1 VIKRFFFAVLLVP
14 AAAQGQYYGG
24 WYSGPHHSST
34 LEEGVERGAADI
46 VRSYG
51 MASLLSSQGA
61 KEFEAARS
69 QYLDNEYKATTN
81 YWELRRYVAEQRR
94 ALFMRPLSMEQYVRL
109 AHQQAPPE
117 LTATQLDPLTG
128 TINWPAPL
136 RRPEYDALRRHV
148 ERLFQDR
155 ATGYVMYGEI
165 QGACQAFLNQLQ
177 ADIMHFPTND
187 YVAAKRFLEG
197 LAYTARGAQS

>member
-1 VIKRFFFAVLLVP
+1 LIPAV
-14 AAAQGQYYGG
+14 AQAQVNSWSNVGI
-24 WYSGPHHSST
+24 HHSST
-34 LEEGVERGAADI
+34 LEEGIERGAADI

-51 MASLLSSQGA
+51 MASLLNSQGA

-69 QYLDNEYKATTN
+69 QYLDNQYKATTN

-94 ALFMRPLSMEQYVRL
+94 SFFMHPLSMDQYVRL
-109 AHQQAPPE
+109 AHQQAPPQ

-128 TINWPAPL
+128 TVNWPAPL

-155 ATGYVMYGEI
+155 ATGYLIYGEI
-165 QGACQAFLNQLQ
+165 QNACQAFLNQLQ
-177 ADIMHFPTND
+177 ADIMLFPPND

-197 LAYTARGAQS
+197 LAYAARGA